1 MISGSTIDRAR
12 GRWREILPRFGIAP
26 EYLKNQHGPCP
37 LCGGKD
43 RFRFDDKEGTGS
55 YYCNQCGP
63 GQGLMLIRKAKGW
76 DFKTA
81 CCEVDKILDELPG
94 PEESK
99 QQQVAGDAARR
110 LANIERVLAGAR
122 DRQIVEGYLRHRG
135 LSVISPVLLG
145 HPRVFHKESNR
156 TWPAVVAPIL
166 GPDGS
171 LQSVHRIYVGDVEP
185 RKKAMPPVTTIKGA
199 AVRLFEA
206 APEMAVAEGV
216 ETSLAA
222 YELFGVPTW
231 AVVNAGNLELFI
243 PPAEARLL
251 HIFADVDASFT
262 GQAAAYALAR
272 RLRSKG
278 MEIQVHVPRAAAAD
292 WLDIL
297 NGQGGPA

>member
-1 MISGSTIDRAR
+1 MIPAEVIERAR
-12 GRWREILPRFGIAP
+12 GRWREILPQLGIAP
-26 EYLKNQHGPCP
+26 QFLKNQHGPCP

-43 RFRFDDKEGTGS
+43 RYRFDDLEGTGS
-55 YYCNQCGP
+55 YFCNQCGA
-63 GQGLMLIRKAKGW
+63 GRGILLIRKLKDW
-76 DFKTA
+76 DYLTA
-81 CCEVDKILDELPG
+81 CAEVDRVLGAMKPVEAP
-94 PEESK
+94 K
-99 QQQVAGDAARR
+99 QPQKGDAGRR
-110 LANIERVLAGAR
+110 KAAIERVLSGAR
-122 DRQIVEGYLRHRG
+122 RPAVVADYLRRRG
-135 LSVISPVLLG
+135 LSVSSPVLFG
-145 HPRVFHKESNR
+145 HRALFHKESKQ

-166 GPDGS
+166 GPDGA
-171 LQSVHRIYVGDVEP
+171 LQSAHRIYVGDVEP

-216 ETSLAA
+216 ETALAA

-278 MEIQVHVPRAAAAD
+278 IEIEVHVPPAAAAD

>member
-1 MISGSTIDRAR
+1 MISGSTIERAR
-12 GRWREILPRFGIAP
+12 GRWREILPLFGIAP
-26 EYLKNQHGPCP
+26 TFLKNQHGPCP
-37 LCGGKD
+37 LCAGKD
-43 RFRFDDKEGTGS
+43 RFRFDDKDGTGS
-55 YYCNQCGP
+55 YFCNQCGP
-63 GQGLMLIRKAKGW
+63 GPGIMMIRKLHRW
-76 DFKTA
+76 DHRRA
-81 CCEVDKILDELPG
+81 CDEIDKILDDLPE
-94 PEESK
+94 PEQSK
-99 QQQVAGDAARR
+99 QQQVTGDAARY
-110 LANIERVLAGAR
+110 LADVERILAGAR
-122 DRQIVEGYLRHRG
+122 DRRIVEGYLRRRG
-135 LSVISPVLLG
+135 LSVTSPVLLG

-166 GPDGS
+166 APDGS

-216 ETSLAA
+216 ETALAA

-278 MEIQVHVPRAAAAD
+278 MEIQVHVPPGAAAD